1 MSQNQK
7 KHLIKVVFLATTG
20 FFILVCQDSTAKY
33 LGTMMPLN
41 QILWGRFFFHFVM
54 ILILFAILK
63 PKINLK
69 NNFKINIV
77 RSILMVFA
85 TFFFIHSLQKFDLVD
100 LYVVFFSAPLIV
112 SVLSAIFLKDV
123 LSAKGIILM
132 LLSFGCIIYS
142 MSPGMKILSLDLIFP
157 LVPPIC
163 WALYQF
169 FTKFISGSNNPLVA
183 VFYAAVVGAITFTI
197 YVIFNWTPIENG
209 NLWIGLIILGVLG
222 FTSHL
227 LIIFAI
233 QLSNLSFV
241 TNFQYSQLIWSTL
254 INFYIFGVPFNFN
267 KSVGVVGIIIFG
279 ILFIHTEGKKNNNK
293 LNKI

>member
-1 MSQNQK
+1 
-7 KHLIKVVFLATTG
+7 
-20 FFILVCQDSTAKY
+20 
-33 LGTMMPLN
+33 MPW
-41 QILWGRFFFHFVM
+41 IS

-85 TFFFIHSLQKFDLVD
+85 TFFFVHSLQKFDLVD
-100 LYVVFFSAPLIV
+100 IYVVFFSAPLIV
-112 SVLSAIFLKDV
+112 SVLSALFLKDV
-123 LSAKGIILM
+123 LSSKGIILM
-132 LLSFGCIIYS
+132 LLSFSCIIYS
-142 MSPGMKILSLDLIFP
+142 MSPSMKILSLDLIFP
-157 LVPPIC
+157 LIPPIC

-169 FTKFISGSNNPLVA
+169 FTKFISGNNNPLVA
-183 VFYAAVVGAITFTI
+183 LFYAAVVGATTFTI
-197 YVIFNWTPIENG
+197 YVIFKWTPIENG
-209 NLWIGLIILGVLG
+209 NLWIGLIMLGVLG
-222 FTSHL
+222 FISHL

-254 INFYIFGVPFNFN
+254 INFYIFGVPFDFN

-279 ILFIHTEGKKNNNK
+279 ILFVHTEGKKN
-293 LNKI
+293 KIKN

>member
-1 MSQNQK
+1 MNFLKNKS
-7 KHLIKVVFLATTG
+7 ITKVIILSISG

-33 LGTMMPLN
+33 LGTLMPLN
-41 QILWGRFFFHFVM
+41 QVIWGRFFFHFVI

-63 PKINLK
+63 PKLNLK
-69 NNFKINIV
+69 SNFKINII

-100 LYVVFFSAPLIV
+100 IYVVFFSAPLIV
-112 SVLSAIFLKDV
+112 SILTALFLKDI
-123 LSAKGIILM
+123 LSSKGIILM

-142 MSPGMKILSLDLIFP
+142 MSPSMKVLSLDLIFP
-157 LVPPIC
+157 LVPPVC

-169 FTKFISGSNNPLVA
+169 FTKFISGNNDPLVA
-183 VFYAAVVGAITFTI
+183 LFYAAVVGAIVFSI
-197 YVIFNWTPIENG
+197 YVMLDWTPIEN
-209 NLWIGLIILGVLG
+209 NSLWVWLIFLGVLG

-254 INFYIFGVPFNFN
+254 INFYIFGVPFDFN
-267 KSVGVVGIIIFG
+267 KTFGVIGIIVFG
-279 ILFIHTEGKKNNNK
+279 VLFVQAESRKKHFSS
-293 LNKI
+293 

>member
-1 MSQNQK
+1 MNFLKNKS
-7 KHLIKVVFLATTG
+7 ITKVIILSISG

-33 LGTMMPLN
+33 LGTLMPLN
-41 QILWGRFFFHFVM
+41 QVIWGRFFFHFVI

-63 PKINLK
+63 PKLNLK
-69 NNFKINIV
+69 SNFKINFI

-100 LYVVFFSAPLIV
+100 IYVVFFSAPLIV
-112 SVLSAIFLKDV
+112 SILTALFLKDI
-123 LSAKGIILM
+123 LSPKGIILM

-142 MSPGMKILSLDLIFP
+142 MSPSMKVLSLDLIFP
-157 LVPPIC
+157 LVQPVC

-169 FTKFISGSNNPLVA
+169 FTKFISGNNGPLVA
-183 VFYAAVVGAITFTI
+183 LFYAAVVGAIVFSI
-197 YVIFNWTPIENG
+197 YVMLDWTPIENKK
-209 NLWIGLIILGVLG
+209 LWIWLAFLGVLG

-254 INFYIFGVPFNFN
+254 INFYIFGVPFDFN
-267 KSVGVVGIIIFG
+267 KTFGVIG
-279 ILFIHTEGKKNNNK
+279 ILVFGVLFVQAESRKK
-293 LNKI
+293 KINS

>member
-1 MSQNQK
+1 MNFLKNKS
-7 KHLIKVVFLATTG
+7 ITKVIILSISG

-33 LGTMMPLN
+33 LGTLMPLN
-41 QILWGRFFFHFVM
+41 QVIWGRFFFHFVI
-54 ILILFAILK
+54 ILILFTILK
-63 PKINLK
+63 PKLNLK
-69 NNFKINIV
+69 SNFKINII

-100 LYVVFFSAPLIV
+100 IYVVFFSAPLIV
-112 SVLSAIFLKDV
+112 SILTALFLKDI
-123 LSAKGIILM
+123 LSSKGIILM

-142 MSPGMKILSLDLIFP
+142 MSPSMKVLSLDLIFP
-157 LVPPIC
+157 LVPPVC

-169 FTKFISGSNNPLVA
+169 FTKFISGNNDPLVA
-183 VFYAAVVGAITFTI
+183 LFYAAVVGAIVFSI
-197 YVIFNWTPIENG
+197 YVILDWTPIENKK
-209 NLWIGLIILGVLG
+209 LWIWLIFLGVLG

-254 INFYIFGVPFNFN
+254 INFYIFGVPFDFN
-267 KSVGVVGIIIFG
+267 KTFGVIGIIVFG
-279 ILFIHTEGKKNNNK
+279 VLFVQAESRKKK
-293 LNKI
+293 TSS

>member
-1 MSQNQK
+1 MNFLKNKS
-7 KHLIKVVFLATTG
+7 ITKVIILSISG

-33 LGTMMPLN
+33 LGTLMPLN
-41 QILWGRFFFHFVM
+41 QVIWGRFFFHFVI

-63 PKINLK
+63 PKLNLK
-69 NNFKINIV
+69 SNFKINIF

-100 LYVVFFSAPLIV
+100 IYVVFFSAPLIV
-112 SVLSAIFLKDV
+112 SILTALFLKDI
-123 LSAKGIILM
+123 LSSKGIILM

-142 MSPGMKILSLDLIFP
+142 MSPSMKVLSLDLIFP
-157 LVPPIC
+157 LVPPVC

-169 FTKFISGSNNPLVA
+169 FTKFISGNNDPLVA
-183 VFYAAVVGAITFTI
+183 LFYAAVVGAIVFSI
-197 YVIFNWTPIENG
+197 YVMLDWTPIDNKK
-209 NLWIGLIILGVLG
+209 LWIWLIFLGVLG

-227 LIIFAI
+227 LIILAI

-254 INFYIFGVPFNFN
+254 INFYIFGVPFDFN
-267 KSVGVVGIIIFG
+267 KTFGVIGIIVFG
-279 ILFIHTEGKKNNNK
+279 VLFVQAESRKK
-293 LNKI
+293 KISS

>member
-1 MSQNQK
+1 MNFLKNKS
-7 KHLIKVVFLATTG
+7 ITKVIILSISG

-33 LGTMMPLN
+33 LGTLMPLN
-41 QILWGRFFFHFVM
+41 QVIWGRFFFHFVI
-54 ILILFAILK
+54 ILILFTILK
-63 PKINLK
+63 PKLNLK
-69 NNFKINIV
+69 SNFKINII

-100 LYVVFFSAPLIV
+100 IYVVFFSAPLIV
-112 SVLSAIFLKDV
+112 SILTALFLKDI
-123 LSAKGIILM
+123 LSSKGIILM

-142 MSPGMKILSLDLIFP
+142 MSPSMKVLSLDLIFP
-157 LVPPIC
+157 LVPPVC

-169 FTKFISGSNNPLVA
+169 FTKFISGNNDPLVA
-183 VFYAAVVGAITFTI
+183 LFYAAVVGAIVFSI
-197 YVIFNWTPIENG
+197 YVMLDWTPIEN
-209 NLWIGLIILGVLG
+209 NSLWVWLIFLGVLG

-254 INFYIFGVPFNFN
+254 INFYIFGVPFDFN
-267 KSVGVVGIIIFG
+267 KTFGVIGIIVFG
-279 ILFIHTEGKKNNNK
+279 VLFVQAESRKK
-293 LNKI
+293 KISS

>member
-1 MSQNQK
+1 MNFLKNKS
-7 KHLIKVVFLATTG
+7 ITKVIILSISG

-33 LGTMMPLN
+33 LGTLMPLN
-41 QILWGRFFFHFVM
+41 QVIWGRFFFHFVI

-63 PKINLK
+63 PKLNLK
-69 NNFKINIV
+69 SNFKINII

-100 LYVVFFSAPLIV
+100 IYVVFFSAPLIV
-112 SVLSAIFLKDV
+112 SILTAIFLKDI
-123 LSAKGIILM
+123 LSPKGIILM

-142 MSPGMKILSLDLIFP
+142 MSPSMKVLSLDLIFP
-157 LVPPIC
+157 LVPPVC

-169 FTKFISGSNNPLVA
+169 FTKFISGNNDPLVA
-183 VFYAAVVGAITFTI
+183 LFYAAVVGAIVFSI
-197 YVIFNWTPIENG
+197 YVMFDWTPIENKS
-209 NLWIGLIILGVLG
+209 LWIWLVFLGVLG

-254 INFYIFGVPFNFN
+254 INFYIFGVPFDFN
-267 KSVGVVGIIIFG
+267 KTFGVIGIIVFG
-279 ILFIHTEGKKNNNK
+279 VLFVQAESRKK
-293 LNKI
+293 KISS

>member
-7 KHLIKVVFLATTG
+7 KHLIKVIFLATTG

-41 QILWGRFFFHFVM
+41 QVIWGRFFFHFVM

-142 MSPGMKILSLDLIFP
+142 MSPSMKILSLDLIFP

-209 NLWIGLIILGVLG
+209 NLWIGLIVLGVLG

-279 ILFIHTEGKKNNNK
+279 ILFIHTEGKKNNNE

>member
-1 MSQNQK
+1 MNFLKNKS
-7 KHLIKVVFLATTG
+7 ITKVIILSISG

-33 LGTMMPLN
+33 LGTLMPLN
-41 QILWGRFFFHFVM
+41 QVIWGRFFFHFII
-54 ILILFAILK
+54 ILILFAMLK
-63 PKINLK
+63 PKLNLK
-69 NNFKINIV
+69 RNFNINII

-100 LYVVFFSAPLIV
+100 IYVVFFSAPLIV
-112 SVLSAIFLKDV
+112 SILTALFLKDI
-123 LSAKGIILM
+123 LSSKGIILM

-142 MSPGMKILSLDLIFP
+142 MSPSMKVLSLDLIFP
-157 LVPPIC
+157 LVPPVC

-169 FTKFISGSNNPLVA
+169 FTKFISGNNDPLVA
-183 VFYAAVVGAITFTI
+183 LFYAAVVGAIVFSI
-197 YVIFNWTPIENG
+197 YVMLDWTPIDNKK
-209 NLWIGLIILGVLG
+209 LWIWLIFLGVLG

-254 INFYIFGVPFNFN
+254 INFYIFGVPFDFN
-267 KSVGVVGIIIFG
+267 KTFGVIGIIVFG
-279 ILFIHTEGKKNNNK
+279 VLFVQAESRKK
-293 LNKI
+293 KISS

>member
-1 MSQNQK
+1 MNFLKNKS
-7 KHLIKVVFLATTG
+7 ITKVIILSISG

-33 LGTMMPLN
+33 LGTLMPLN
-41 QILWGRFFFHFVM
+41 QVIWCRFFFHFVI

-63 PKINLK
+63 PKLNLK
-69 NNFKINIV
+69 SNFKINII

-100 LYVVFFSAPLIV
+100 IYVVFFSAPLIV
-112 SVLSAIFLKDV
+112 SILTALFLKDI
-123 LSAKGIILM
+123 LSSKGIILM

-142 MSPGMKILSLDLIFP
+142 MSPSMKVLSLDLIFP
-157 LVPPIC
+157 LVPPVC

-169 FTKFISGSNNPLVA
+169 FTKFISGNNDPLVA
-183 VFYAAVVGAITFTI
+183 LFYAAVVGAIVFSI
-197 YVIFNWTPIENG
+197 YVMLDWTPIENKK
-209 NLWIGLIILGVLG
+209 LWIWLVFLGVLG

-254 INFYIFGVPFNFN
+254 INFYIFGVPFDFN
-267 KSVGVVGIIIFG
+267 KTFGVIGIIVFG
-279 ILFIHTEGKKNNNK
+279 VLFVQAESRKM
-293 LNKI
+293 KISS

>member
-1 MSQNQK
+1 MAQNK
-7 KHLIKVVFLATTG
+7 KTYLIKVIFLAISG

-33 LGTMMPLN
+33 LGTIMPIN
-41 QILWGRFFFHFVM
+41 QVIWGRFFFHFVI
-54 ILILFAILK
+54 ILILFVILK

-69 NNFKINIV
+69 NNFKFNII

-100 LYVVFFSAPLIV
+100 IYVMFFSAPLIV
-112 SVLSAIFLKDV
+112 SILTAVFLKDI
-123 LSAKGIILM
+123 LSPKGVILM

-142 MSPGMKILSLDLIFP
+142 MSPSMKVLSLDLIFP
-157 LVPPIC
+157 LVPPVC

-169 FTKFISGSNNPLVA
+169 FTKFISDNNDPLA
-183 VFYAAVVGAITFTI
+183 ALFYAAVVGAIVFTI
-197 YVIFNWTPIENG
+197 YVIFDWTPIENK
-209 NLWIGLIILGVLG
+209 NLWIGLIILGILG

-241 TNFQYSQLIWSTL
+241 TNFQYSQLIWSTI
-254 INFYIFGVPFNFN
+254 INFYIFGVPFDFN
-267 KSVGVVGIIIFG
+267 KIAGVVGIIIFG
-279 ILFIHTEGKKNNNK
+279 ILFVHTEGKKN
-293 LNKI
+293 KIKN

>member
-1 MSQNQK
+1 MN
-7 KHLIKVVFLATTG
+7 LIKNKSITKVIILSISG

-33 LGTMMPLN
+33 LGTLMPLN
-41 QILWGRFFFHFVM
+41 QVIWGRFFFHFVI

-63 PKINLK
+63 PKLNLK
-69 NNFKINIV
+69 SNFKINII

-100 LYVVFFSAPLIV
+100 IYVVFFSAPLIV
-112 SVLSAIFLKDV
+112 SILTALFLKDI
-123 LSAKGIILM
+123 LSSKGIILM

-142 MSPGMKILSLDLIFP
+142 MSPSMKVLSLDLIFP
-157 LVPPIC
+157 LVPPVC

-169 FTKFISGSNNPLVA
+169 FTKFISGNNDPLVA
-183 VFYAAVVGAITFTI
+183 LFYAAVVGAIVFSI
-197 YVIFNWTPIENG
+197 YVMLDWTPIEN
-209 NLWIGLIILGVLG
+209 NSLWVWLIFLGVLG

-254 INFYIFGVPFNFN
+254 INFYIFGVPFDFN
-267 KSVGVVGIIIFG
+267 KIFGVIGIIVFG
-279 ILFIHTEGKKNNNK
+279 VLFVQAESRKK
-293 LNKI
+293 KISS

>member
-1 MSQNQK
+1 MNFLKNKS
-7 KHLIKVVFLATTG
+7 ITKVIILSISG

-33 LGTMMPLN
+33 LGTLMPLN
-41 QILWGRFFFHFVM
+41 QVIWGRFFFHFVI

-63 PKINLK
+63 PKLNLK
-69 NNFKINIV
+69 SNFKINII

-100 LYVVFFSAPLIV
+100 IYVVFFSAPLIV
-112 SVLSAIFLKDV
+112 SILTALFLKDI
-123 LSAKGIILM
+123 LSSKGIILM

-142 MSPGMKILSLDLIFP
+142 MSPSMKVLSLDLIFP
-157 LVPPIC
+157 LVPPVC

-169 FTKFISGSNNPLVA
+169 FTKFISGNNDPLVA
-183 VFYAAVVGAITFTI
+183 LFYAAVVGAIVFSI
-197 YVIFNWTPIENG
+197 YVMLDWTPIENKK
-209 NLWIGLIILGVLG
+209 LWIWLVFLGVLG

-254 INFYIFGVPFNFN
+254 INFYIFGVPFDFN
-267 KSVGVVGIIIFG
+267 KTFGVIGIIVFG
-279 ILFIHTEGKKNNNK
+279 VLFVQAERRKK
-293 LNKI
+293 KISS